1 MSTRQLFTVTTTAT
15 DQELIRHFCSTEDA
29 HSLRILTDRHYAPVQ
44 LYVSRRL
51 ADREAVRD
59 ITQDVF
65 ERLILLIQRPDFVV
79 RDLHQLLYTIAA
91 GKLIDHYRRVG
102 REGSISLSQSMIS
115 TSRPRYKI
123 PYPPPKISFSAG
135 SSAASHRSSA
145 AVPAC
150 STSTTTPIRISPVS
164 SAAKKPASAPISK
177 PSGANCVRKPKV
189 NCGREVGGGF

>member
-102 REGSISLSQSMIS
+102 REGSISLSQVDDLH
-115 TSRPRYKI
+115 I
-123 PYPPPKISFSAG
+123 PAALQDSLPSAEDLLLRRLFRRFPPEQRRCARLFYLHHYTYQDIAG
-135 SSAASHRSSA
+135 IIGCEKAR
-145 AVPAC
+145 V
-150 STSTTTPIRISPVS
+150 R
-164 SAAKKPASAPISK
+164 
-177 PSGANCVRKPKV
+177 ANLQTVRRKLRQEAEGKL
-189 NCGREVGGGF
+189 RA